1 MMSKFR
7 DIQPEQAFLL
17 LALIFGIAILFI
29 NPPFQAPDEQV
40 HFYKSYALSDGQFI
54 PEKIGN
60 SSGFYVPK
68 STNNAY
74 LEFRSIKFH
83 PEDKINMINIFYF
96 LNNPLHP
103 NYTKFEDISNIFIVT
118 YSPVP
123 YLASGFA
130 IFIGKLFSFS
140 PLLLMYLGRIANLL
154 LYTLIVYMAIKI
166 TPVQKWVF
174 ILLALM
180 PMAIYIASSLSSDSF
195 TIAISF
201 LVIGLFFKFAFDD
214 YKQVIDNKDL
224 SILFILLLFIA
235 LSKQIY
241 ILLGLLFFMIPSY
254 KFGNRKIMFLRFVS
268 IFVPIMLVII
278 GWSFLVNGL
287 YMPNSSAISVSG
299 QIYFILAN
307 PLEFMFIV
315 LNTILGNYHN
325 FIVMF
330 VGNFGRI
337 DTPLPDILVY
347 IFLIVVSLVSI
358 LDKSPVNIVLKQKLI
373 PLIILFI
380 VFISVFALEF
390 ITWTPVGSVSITGIQ
405 GRYFIPVAPL
415 FFLLFFN
422 KKFNYD
428 LKFFNKTL
436 IFFIIL
442 VLIFTLFVIFRRYYI
457 F

>member
-40 HFYKSYALSDGQFI
+40 HFYKSYALSDGQII

-60 SSGFYVPK
+60 SSGFYIPK

-154 LYTLIVYMAIKI
+154 FYALIVYMAIKI

-174 ILLALM
+174 FLLALM

-214 YKQVIDNKDL
+214 NKQVIDNKDL

-307 PLEFMFIV
+307 PLEFIFIV

-337 DTPLPDILVY
+337 DTPLPDSLIY
-347 IFLIVVSLVSI
+347 IFIIVLSLVSI
-358 LDKSPVNIVLKQKLI
+358 LDKSRVNIVLKQKLI
-373 PLIILFI
+373 PLIILLI

-390 ITWTPVGSVSITGIQ
+390 ITWTPVGSVSIAGIQ

-428 LKFFNKTL
+428 LKYFNKTI